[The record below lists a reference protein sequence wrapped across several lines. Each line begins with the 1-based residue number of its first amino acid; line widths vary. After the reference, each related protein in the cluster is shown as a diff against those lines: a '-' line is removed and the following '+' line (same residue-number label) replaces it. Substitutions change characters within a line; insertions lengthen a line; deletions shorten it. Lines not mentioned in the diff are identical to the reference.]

1 MIVSFSPAVSQKK
14 LTLMRRT
21 IKEHPVISRCYSNS
35 IEECARDINPI
46 IQGWI
51 NYYGR
56 FEKSSLI

>member
-1 MIVSFSPAVSQKK
+1 
-14 LTLMRRT
+14 MRRT